1 MLKLVKW
8 FCRQLTYNE
17 LASAI
22 IIIHEVLSNSRSD
35 IELKPNAKPFHCR
48 NFRVDMLRPL
58 IKVPEPKIL
67 PLLLIEKSLKLNT
80 KRKQENHYLLSAGG
94 KDQYNHR
101 QTVSENTA
109 ELHHVI
115 CT

>member
-8 FCRQLTYNE
+8 FWRRLTYNE

-35 IELKPNAKPFHCR
+35 IELKPNAKPPHYR

-58 IKVPEPKIL
+58 IEAPEPKIL
-67 PLLLIEKSLKLNT
+67 PPTFDWKKLKAEYEKKTGKPLSIVRR
-80 KRKQENHYLLSAGG
+80 RKGSIQPPS
-94 KDQYNHR
+94 DC
-101 QTVSENTA
+101 
-109 ELHHVI
+109 I
-115 CT
+115 